1 MSVERCALCVYKE
14 ELHLRVDALSEC
26 LWGLEEKE
34 RQQAAAFHKQI
45 QQMQIFEAF
54 GDVLAAQVALN
65 LEIEIARC
73 IYTSTICLFYNV
85 NIIYIFIYTLC
96 PLFILLYM
104 YSLRLCLFY
113 CIYIPQLVLCFLMYI
128 YNVLFALWCICTS
141 ILCSFCAVCLF

>member
-85 NIIYIFIYTLC
+85 NIIYIYTLC
-96 PLFILLYM
+96 PL
-104 YSLRLCLFY
+104 LFY
-113 CIYIPQLVLCFLMYI
+113 CICIAYVFVYFTVYI
-128 YNVLFALWCICTS
+128 YHN
-141 ILCSFCAVCLF
+141 SFFVF